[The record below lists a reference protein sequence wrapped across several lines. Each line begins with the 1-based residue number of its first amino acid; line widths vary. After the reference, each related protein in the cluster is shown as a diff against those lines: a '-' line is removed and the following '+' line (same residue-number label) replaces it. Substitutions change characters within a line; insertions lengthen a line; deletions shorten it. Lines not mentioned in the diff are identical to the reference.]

1 MQGERRTYP
10 RQQVDMKLFLL
21 FPNREVPSSHN
32 FLSPGGRMKNIVSI
46 LLVACMVMAG
56 AVCSHAGT
64 GPEEAKAMVKKAI
77 AAYKANGKEKTFA
90 QINDPNGIFKKGDI
104 YVFVYDLNGVAVARP
119 VTKALIGKNLLDL
132 RDPDG
137 RLYVMERI
145 QLVKAKGNGWQAYKF
160 VNPETNKYED
170 KIAYVEG
177 YDGYVFG
184 CGSYRH

>member
-1 MQGERRTYP
+1 
-10 RQQVDMKLFLL
+10 
-21 FPNREVPSSHN
+21 
-32 FLSPGGRMKNIVSI
+32 MKNIVSI
-46 LLVACMVMAG
+46 LLIACMVMAG
-56 AVCSHAGT
+56 AVCSYAGGCQRLRAWKNVSGQE

-90 QINDPNGIFKKGDI
+90 QIDDPKGIFMKGSL

-119 VTKALIGKNLLDL
+119 VTKALIGKNLMDL

-145 QLVKAKGNGWQAYKF
+145 ELVKAQGSGWQDYKF
-160 VNPETNKYED
+160 VNPKMNLYQD
-170 KIAYVEG
+170 KTAYVEG

-184 CGSYRH
+184 CGSYKH